1 MLCLCVITE
10 PVSFLCHLEK
20 RSLILCG
27 NLAFRTLPGL
37 EIMSDYRDIGLLMK
51 TVQVQD
57 GNILCVQVIPLLD
70 QLNILSEFLETLRRC
85 VRQLLIQLI
94 QLEKYTGVTSV

>member
-1 MLCLCVITE
+1 
-10 PVSFLCHLEK
+10 
-20 RSLILCG
+20 
-27 NLAFRTLPGL
+27 
-37 EIMSDYRDIGLLMK
+37 MSDYRDIGLLMK

-85 VRQLLIQLI
+85 VNFSRRCA
-94 QLEKYTGVTSV
+94 GV